1 MKKNTFIKS
10 TLILIIGG
18 FITKILGLIIK
29 IVLSRNISTETLGT
43 YMMIMPTFMLLITLA
58 QLGFPIAISKL
69 VAEEKYNNKKI
80 VFSSIPIILLLNI
93 ILLIIIVII
102 SQPFATTILNN
113 KNLKNPLIY
122 IGLVLPFISI
132 SSILRSY
139 FFGKQ
144 KMIPHVISNITE
156 DIIRLLTL
164 IIGLPLITKK
174 GLYPTVNFII
184 LTNIIS
190 EITSIIILLFFLP
203 KKITIKKEY
212 FIPNKQINNILKIG
226 IPSTSSR
233 IIGCISYFLEPII
246 ITNILSKVGY
256 SNYLITTEYGIITGY
271 VMPLLL
277 LPSFFTSA
285 ISNALLPVVS
295 NSYSNKNYKYT
306 RKKIKQAIL
315 FSLLIGIPSTI
326 LFLLFPTQLLNL
338 IYKTNEGTKY
348 LKILAPIFLLHYIQT
363 PLTSSLQAMN
373 KAKIAMKATLI
384 GSILKIIILTTT
396 LPLKIGLWP
405 LIISISVNTIYIT
418 LHHINKIKKILK

>member
-1 MKKNTFIKS
+1 MKKNNFIKS
-10 TLILIIGG
+10 TIILIIGG

-29 IVLSRNISTETLGT
+29 IVLSRNITTETLGT

-190 EITSIIILLFFLP
+190 EITSIVILLFFLP

-246 ITNILSKVGY
+246 ITNILAKVGY